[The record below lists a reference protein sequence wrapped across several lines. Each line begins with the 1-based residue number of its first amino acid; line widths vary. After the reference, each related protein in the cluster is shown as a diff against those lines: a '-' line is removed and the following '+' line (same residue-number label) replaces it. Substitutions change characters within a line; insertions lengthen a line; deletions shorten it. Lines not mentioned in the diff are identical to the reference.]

1 MKRYIKSSTQE
12 YPDTFKVGDKITI
25 PLEGIGSRT
34 ATCIQI
40 CGRRNNQYLFVFD
53 GTVGRSS
60 MTNMDTFLDNL
71 YDRFPKNLSPRLR
84 LIRLLQASEVFSD
97 CDDPGEWE
105 DLVRWG
111 AEIRG
116 PQIDY
121 FKSVNHR
128 ISEDENWWWLDDKLP
143 GLGSVYT
150 STAFSAV
157 SGYGRAGNN
166 GASGSLSVRPAFI
179 IS

>member
-53 GTVGRSS
+53 STVGRSS

-71 YDRFPKNLSPRLR
+71 YDRFPENLSLRLR
-84 LIRLLQASEVFSD
+84 LIRLLQASEVFSN
-97 CDDPGEWE
+97 CDDPISWTK
-105 DLVRWG
+105 LVNWG
-111 AEIRG
+111 VKVQN

-128 ISEDENWWWLDDKLP
+128 ISEDAELWGLSDNLPKLSSVLFAYVDD
-143 GLGSVYT
+143 LGVPYT
-150 STAFSAV
+150 SIDS
-157 SGYGRAGNN
+157 SPLN
-166 GASGSLSVRPAFI
+166 VRPAFI